1 MGAEDTVSFDFALV
15 STYVPVFFA
24 IFKALMLCISGL
36 FSIFMGVKN
45 LVILCWLC
53 WLVYIDLSRL
63 YPTGFDKTLGHLMII
78 AMAVFI
84 QIHVHLDEET
94 IDENSLLLW
103 LCEVFWSVFNSF
115 QIGCCLL
122 QISITFPQF
131 LIAFW
136 NFAMLCVHVQLH
148 NTYTNLIFT
157 CLRVSMFILVV
168 AALHFVTP
176 WLKLAGKM
184 QFDRNI
190 KFLSMH
196 LLFVHM
202 FCVFGSLLV
211 FFTLLVYVVYS
222 FSKYS
227 SVKNQ
232 DVQSNNTQNAH
243 THKAEDVMLLNA
255 AKRANGLV

>member
-1 MGAEDTVSFDFALV
+1 MGAEDNISFDFALV

-24 IFKALMLCISGL
+24 IFKALVMCTSAYFL
-36 FSIFMGVKN
+36 IFVGVKH
-45 LVILCWLC
+45 LVVLCWLC
-53 WLVYIDLSRL
+53 WLVFIDLNRL
-63 YPTGFDKTLGHLMII
+63 YATGFDKTLGHLLII
-78 AMAVFI
+78 AMGIFI
-84 QIHVHLDEET
+84 QIQVHEDT
-94 IDENSLLLW
+94 FDDNNVLLW
-103 LCEVFWSVFNSF
+103 MTDVFWSVINSF

-131 LIAFW
+131 LIAFC
-136 NFAMLCVHVQLH
+136 NFSMLCIHVQLH

-157 CLRVSMFILVV
+157 CLRVSLFILVV

-176 WLKLAGKM
+176 WLRLAAKM

-211 FFTLLVYVVYS
+211 LFTLLVYVVYNV
-222 FSKYS
+222 SKYS
-227 SVKNQ
+227 NAKHQ
-232 DVQSNNTQNAH
+232 DVQAQNHENIH
-243 THKAEDVMLLNA
+243 THKSEDVLLLNA